1 MKKILL
7 SLTILFSTLLFT
19 TKVYASSFN
28 VNIIGND
35 TFENKITLYIQVNNL
50 EDFNGACK
58 GLCGLVGN
66 LEYDKNKIEL
76 TSIKA
81 LSNFDLTEGKKLVLY
96 KSTGVPS
103 GTKLLELKFKNK
115 SLSINETATIKFSNI
130 VASDGDKD
138 ISTKNV
144 SKKIKLVEKETNI
157 NNQPEE
163 EIEPE
168 IKGSNNNYLSEIKI
182 SKGIIN
188 FNKEVLTY
196 DIIVDYQT
204 KNIIIEAFSE
214 DEKAKI
220 FGSGKHS
227 LNVGNNTVKIK
238 VIAEDES
245 ERTYTLNISREEDG
259 VIVDYDNLL
268 IKEEESNNITK
279 IVIISSIIVLGI
291 IGIIIYKKIACK

>member
-28 VNIIGND
+28 VNIVGND
-35 TFENKITLYIQVNNL
+35 TFENKITLYIQVNKL
-50 EDFNGACK
+50 EGFNGACK

-81 LSNFDLTEGKKLVLY
+81 LSGFDLTEGKKIVLY
-96 KSTGVPS
+96 KSTGVSS
-103 GTKLLELKFKNK
+103 GTKVLELKFKNK
-115 SLSINETATIKFSNI
+115 SLSINETTTIKFSNI

-138 ISTKNV
+138 ISATNV
-144 SKKIKLVEKETNI
+144 SKKIKLVEKESNI
-157 NNQPEE
+157 NDQPEIE
-163 EIEPE
+163 TEPE
-168 IKGSNNNYLSEIKI
+168 IKESNNNYLSEIKI

-220 FGSGKHS
+220 FGPGKYG
-227 LNVGNNTVKIK
+227 LNLGNNTVKIK

-245 ERTYTLNISREEDG
+245 ERTYTLNINREEDG
-259 VIVDYDNLL
+259 VIVDYENIL
-268 IKEEESNNITK
+268 IKEKENNNLTK
-279 IVIISSIIVLGI
+279 IIIISSVILLGI
-291 IGIIIYKKIACK
+291 VGLIIYKKNSM

>member
-19 TKVYASSFN
+19 TKAYASSL
-28 VNIIGND
+28 NINIVGND
-35 TFENKITLYIQVNNL
+35 TFENKITLYIQVNKL

-81 LSNFDLTEGKKLVLY
+81 LSGFDLTEGKKIVLY
-96 KSTGVPS
+96 KSTGVSS
-103 GTKLLELKFKNK
+103 GTKVLELKFKNK
-115 SLSINETATIKFSNI
+115 SLSINETTTIKFSNI

-138 ISTKNV
+138 ISTTNV
-144 SKKIKLVEKETNI
+144 SKKIKLVEKESDI
-157 NNQPEE
+157 NDQPEIE
-163 EIEPE
+163 TEPE
-168 IKGSNNNYLSEIKI
+168 IKESNNNYLSEIKI

-220 FGSGKHS
+220 FGPGKYS
-227 LNVGNNTVKIK
+227 LNLGNNTVKIK

-245 ERTYTLNISREEDG
+245 ERTYTLNINREEDG
-259 VIVDYDNLL
+259 VIVDYENIL
-268 IKEEESNNITK
+268 IKEEENNNLIK
-279 IVIISSIIVLGI
+279 IIIISSVILLGI
-291 IGIIIYKKIACK
+291 VGLIIYKKNSM